1 MRKNSSD
8 RGQPTLQHSNAAALA
23 EAAQL
28 LRQMRLS
35 HDHGAYAEG
44 RHVAVSIDPRWNV
57 DHQTLCVL
65 ITCHALGH
73 VRTEWSSLPVY
84 VLPEG
89 GKAGVRVIA
98 RLDARGQTVI
108 PSLPPGDYTLSL
120 RLRPLRGE
128 SVLGAKPERLAAQG
142 EDEQDERRLWRGN
155 SEDGALVW
163 TIEETEEGDVQIA
176 FETCEERLA
185 SHAVVFSLVELNS
198 KRVQSS
204 HRLTLE
210 PTRTSGTWEGWC
222 SVGSRAHLQGP
233 YELVFE
239 VVSPDETN

>member
-1 MRKNSSD
+1 MRKNTSD
-8 RGQPTLQHSNAAALA
+8 KGQPTLQQGNVALA

-44 RHVAVSIDPRWNV
+44 QHVAISVDPRWNV
-57 DHQTLCVL
+57 DRQTLCVL
-65 ITCHALGH
+65 ITCYAFGH
-73 VRTEWSSLPVY
+73 NRIKWSSLPVY
-84 VLPEG
+84 VLPQG

-98 RLDARGQTVI
+98 RLDSRGQTVI

-120 RLRPLRGE
+120 RLTPLRGE
-128 SVLGAKPERLAAQG
+128 PVLGGKPERLAAQG
-142 EDEQDERRLWRGN
+142 EDEQDDRRLWRGN
-155 SEDGALVW
+155 SEEGALVW

-176 FETCEERLA
+176 FETREERLA
-185 SHAVVFSLVELNS
+185 GYVVVFSLVELNS
-198 KRVQSS
+198 KHVHSS
-204 HRLTLE
+204 HRLALE

-222 SVGSRAHLQGP
+222 SVGSRAHLHGP

-239 VVSPDETN
+239 VVSPDETR

>member
-1 MRKNSSD
+1 MRKNTSD
-8 RGQPTLQHSNAAALA
+8 NGQPAPRQGNAALA

-28 LRQMRLS
+28 LRQTRLS

-44 RHVAVSIDPRWNV
+44 HYAAVSVDPRWNA

-65 ITCHALGH
+65 ITCYAFGH
-73 VRTEWSSLPVY
+73 GRTEWSALPVY

-89 GKAGVRVIA
+89 GKAGVRAIA

-108 PSLPPGDYTLSL
+108 PGLPPGDYTLSL

-128 SVLGAKPERLAAQG
+128 RVLGGEPERLAAQG
-142 EDEQDERRLWRGN
+142 EDQRDERRLWRGN

-176 FETCEERLA
+176 FETREERLA
-185 SHAVVFSLVELNS
+185 GRVVVFSLVEPDS
-198 KRVQSS
+198 KHVQYS
-204 HRLTLE
+204 HRLALE
-210 PTRTSGTWEGWC
+210 PTRTLGAWEGWC
-222 SVGSRAHLQGP
+222 SVGSRTHLHGP

-239 VVSPDETN
+239 VASPDETR